1 MNDAWAQRGDDIED
15 SDHLEERRLEF
26 SEKCLVACAGL
37 PDGAIGRPCVKIHAA
52 PALRWQAWRRKKPM
66 PNVTPPGKCR
76 RAQTG
81 VDTFWVTP
89 GSYA

>member
-37 PDGAIGRPCVKIHAA
+37 PDGAIDGGWTAAGMSAYSRKLEDALNQILTLPIGRIADAYVIAGE
-52 PALRWQAWRRKKPM
+52 ALALGHNAM
-66 PNVTPPGKCR
+66 
-76 RAQTG
+76 
-81 VDTFWVTP
+81 
-89 GSYA
+89 